1 MTPAAYGKTNIM
13 FVLPLFYDPTLPNFK
28 DRFEFISERCA
39 GHIVAPSDM
48 RADGARF
55 GAFTYHAMPL
65 VRNRALKY
73 VNQVVNIVAVGL
85 KANRQARLD
94 YILSADPLFNGLA
107 ATVLSLLTGARLIVE
122 FNGDYSVVSDAARR
136 DFGRWIR
143 ANVFKA
149 LVRLSLKRSY
159 AVKFLNSGQVSTWGH
174 LLGARKR
181 AVFHDFVPTHVFDPG
196 RSTDGRYILFA
207 GHPFHLKGVDIL
219 IKAFM
224 RISERF
230 PDYSLK
236 IIGHCP
242 DKAQRAEYQALAQ
255 GNKRVEILNPMFY
268 GELAD
273 VIQGCTFLVLPSRS
287 EAMGRVLIEAM
298 ACAKPVIGSNV
309 GGIPE
314 VIDDGRDGLIFRS
327 GDDAD
332 LAEKMERLL
341 SDEALR
347 ARMGSAGAETVRKK
361 FSSVKYAERFYEL
374 ING

>member
-1 MTPAAYGKTNIM
+1 MTPTTGGKTNIM

-28 DRFEFISERCA
+28 DRFEFISDRCA

-48 RADGARF
+48 RSDGMRF
-55 GAFTYHAMPL
+55 GAFQYHGMPL
-65 VRNRALKY
+65 LRNRALKY
-73 VNQVVNIVAVGL
+73 AYQTVKIVAAGL

-107 ATVLSLLTGARLIVE
+107 ASVLSLLTGARLIVE
-122 FNGDYSVVSDAARR
+122 FNGDYSVVSDAARK

-149 LVRLSLKRSY
+149 LVSLSLKRAY
-159 AVKFLNSGQVSTWGH
+159 AVKFLNSGQVRVWGAK
-174 LLGARKR
+174 LGGKKR
-181 AVFHDFVPTHVFDPG
+181 SVFHDFVPTHVFDPE
-196 RSTDGRYILFA
+196 RSTDGRYILCV
-207 GHPFHLKGVDIL
+207 GHPFRLKGVDVL

-230 PDYSLK
+230 PGYRLK

-242 DKAQRAEYQALAQ
+242 DKAERASYQALA
-255 GNKRVEILNPMFY
+255 GSNDRVEILNPMFY
-268 GELAD
+268 GEIAG

-314 VIDDGRDGLIFRS
+314 VIDDGINGLLFEPC
-327 GDDAD
+327 DDAD
-332 LAEKMERLL
+332 LAGKMALLL

-347 ARMGSAGAETVRKK
+347 ARMGTAGAETVRKK

>member
-1 MTPAAYGKTNIM
+1 MTAAAYGKTNIM

-55 GAFTYHAMPL
+55 GSFTYHAMPL

-73 VNQVVNIVAVGL
+73 VYQMVKIVAVGL
-85 KANRQARLD
+85 RANRQARLD

-107 ATVLSLLTGARLIVE
+107 ASVLSLLTGARLIVE
-122 FNGDYSVVSDAARR
+122 FNGDYSVVSEAARK

-143 ANVFKA
+143 ANVFKR
-149 LVRLSLKRSY
+149 LVSLSIKRSY
-159 AVKFLNSGQVSTWGH
+159 AVKFLNSGQVRRWGGA
-174 LLGARKR
+174 LGTRKK

-207 GHPFHLKGVDIL
+207 GHPFHLKGVDVL

-230 PDYSLK
+230 PDYRLK

-242 DKAQRAEYQALAQ
+242 DKAQRDEYQALAKGSRQ
-255 GNKRVEILNPMFY
+255 VEIMSPMFY
-268 GELAD
+268 AELAE
-273 VIQGCTFLVLPSRS
+273 VIQNCTFLVLPSRS

-314 VIDDGRDGLIFRS
+314 VIDDGINGLLFEP

-332 LAEKMERLL
+332 LAGKMARLL

-347 ARMGSAGAETVRKK
+347 ARMGTAGAETVRKK
-361 FSSVKYAERFYEL
+361 FSSAKYAERFYEL

>member
-1 MTPAAYGKTNIM
+1 MTTTPAAKTNIM

-28 DRFEFISERCA
+28 DRFEFISDRCA

-55 GAFTYHAMPL
+55 GSFTYHGIP
-65 VRNRALKY
+65 VIRNRAYKY
-73 VNQVVNIVAVGL
+73 AYQIVKIVSVGL

-107 ATVLSLLTGARLIVE
+107 ASVLSFLTGARLIVE
-122 FNGDYSVVSDAARR
+122 FNGDYSVVSEAARR

-143 ANVFKA
+143 TNIFKA
-149 LVRLSLKRSY
+149 LVNISLKRSY
-159 AVKFLNSGQVSTWGH
+159 AVKFLNSGQIRIWGGR
-174 LLGARKR
+174 LGARKK
-181 AVFHDFVPTHVFDPG
+181 ALFHDFVPTHIFDQG
-196 RSTDGRYILFA
+196 RSTDGRYILFV

-224 RISERF
+224 RISDRF
-230 PDYSLK
+230 PGYRLK

-242 DKAQRAEYQALAQ
+242 DKAERASYQALAG
-255 GNKRVEILNPMFY
+255 GNDLVEILNPMFY
-268 GELAD
+268 GELAG

-314 VIDDGRDGLIFRS
+314 VIDDGRNGLLFEP
-327 GDDAD
+327 GNDAD
-332 LAEKMERLL
+332 LAWKMEMLL
-341 SDEALR
+341 TDEALR
-347 ARMGSAGAETVRKK
+347 ARMGEAGAQTVRKK
-361 FSSVKYAERFYEL
+361 FSSVKYAERFYEM